1 MKSKSIGIALVV
13 IGALMVVYNGFN
25 YVTEK
30 KVVDIGPI
38 EINKKEDNPVR
49 WSPILGGILIVGGII
64 IVVSD
69 KKK

>member
-1 MKSKSIGIALVV
+1 MKSKPIGIVLVV
-13 IGALMVVYNGFN
+13 IGVLMIVYNGFN

-38 EINKKEDNPVR
+38 EISKKENNPVQ
-49 WSPILGGILIVGGII
+49 WSPIVGGMLLAAGI
-64 IVVSD
+64 IVVISD